1 MAMAALPSTS
11 SGLSPLAVPGAALRV
26 ATSRRAFLRIPAA
39 AHAPAPAPLV
49 SIYAQRLTIRCSK

>member
-1 MAMAALPSTS
+1 MAMAALASTS

-26 ATSRRAFLRIPAA
+26 AATSRRAFLRIPAA

-49 SIYAQRLTIRCSK
+49 SRA